1 MSANDPKANALTEL
15 EKLQKSGRMLRAE
28 DALTNAVN
36 AYRDAEDAMMPV
48 NKAAA
53 WYQIV
58 NARDELVATARAE
71 ALTLLRETPPPSTG
85 RNLASYRPQHDE
97 DCDYHLCAICTDGNT
112 HLACR
117 VAGEAHGQR
126 RSCTCGLD
134 ALLVDPS
141 GERPAD
147 PQEQK

>member
-1 MSANDPKANALTEL
+1 MTDPKANALTEL
-15 EKLQKSGRMLRAE
+15 EKQQKSGRMLRAE

-53 WYQIV
+53 WYQVV

-85 RNLASYRPQHDE
+85 RVKCKWSRWEGLYKTACGHHFESIAD
-97 DCDYHLCAICTDGNT
+97 DLDGLKFCAFCGCEIAESSTAETNK
-112 HLACR
+112 
-117 VAGEAHGQR
+117 
-126 RSCTCGLD
+126 TCHRGRG
-134 ALLVDPS
+134 S
-141 GERPAD
+141 RW
-147 PQEQK
+147 